1 MKKKLLNL
9 MAGSFVLICS
19 VSIAQPT
26 LTATGINPVLGDN
39 LTYFNGN
46 YVGPGPSGA
55 NQTWNLSTIS
65 GTSGG
70 LTTIV
75 TPASTTN
82 GSSFTTSSVAAEN
95 TSSGTNNYYKTSAI
109 ALQNSGIDA
118 GGIVI
123 TYSDFEDYLRFPVS
137 YTNSFTDTWA
147 ATFFSG
153 TQFWRTG
160 NTTAT
165 ADSYGTLITPNGT
178 YTNVM
183 RVHFVQIYQ
192 DSAYFGTPFIT
203 TYNNDQYFWYKEG
216 VHLPIAGVYTLTSSS
231 GGPYTGGFY
240 NSTVVVGI
248 NEVSNHI
255 TSSNVFPNPAV
266 DLITINFELTENK
279 KVTIQLFNSLGQEME
294 INQSTNGSKGLNSIQ
309 LNIATLPEGIYF
321 AQLLLEGNTAVTK
334 QFVVKK

>member
-9 MAGSFVLICS
+9 MAGSLVLICS

-39 LTYFNGN
+39 LTYFNTN
-46 YVGPGPSGA
+46 YVSAGSSGPS
-55 NQTWNLSTIS
+55 QTWNLSTMS

-82 GSSFTTSSVAAEN
+82 GSSFSSSTVAAEN
-95 TSSGTNNYYKTSAI
+95 VSSGSDSYYKTSAT

-118 GGIVI
+118 GGTVI
-123 TYSDFEDYLRFPVS
+123 TYSNFEDYLHFPFS
-137 YTNSFTDTWA
+137 YTNTYTDTWA

-153 TQFWRTG
+153 YQFWRTG
-160 NTTAT
+160 YTTVT
-165 ADSYGTLITPNGT
+165 ADGYGTLITPSGT

-192 DSAYFGTPFIT
+192 DSAFPGTPYVI

-216 VHLPIAGVYTLTSSS
+216 VHLPIASVYNLITSA
-231 GGPYTGGFY
+231 GGPYTGGNY
-240 NSTVVVGI
+240 NSTAAVGI
-248 NEVSNHI
+248 NEVSNYI

-279 KVTIQLFNSLGQEME
+279 NIAIQLFNSLGQKME
-294 INQSTNGSKGLNSIQ
+294 ICQSTDGFKGLNSIQ
-309 LNIATLPEGIYF
+309 LNVATLPEGMYF

-334 QFVVKK
+334 QFVVKR